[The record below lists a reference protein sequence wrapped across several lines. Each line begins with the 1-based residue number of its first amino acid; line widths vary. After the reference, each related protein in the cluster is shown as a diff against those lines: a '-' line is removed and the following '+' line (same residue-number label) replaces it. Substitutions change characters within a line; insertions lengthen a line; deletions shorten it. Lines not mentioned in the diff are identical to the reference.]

1 MKVGRRSLDRSI
13 LLHIAEGGRRAK
25 GIRLL
30 TEGTLLGEIPRVNSN
45 GRESHPETE
54 IPARQ
59 PLAFPRH
66 TGEDDDGRCFFP
78 SSGGCR
84 SRRQE
89 FLNRARRRRQ
99 KAAAIAKSC
108 HHSTQRG
115 SLLYSSSLLETPPP
129 PTQKNYVVCMIPPGG
144 GCRLQ
149 TCRGLAAQWF
159 DSTLRTSG
167 GLYSCF
173 FYDRRH
179 HFFYPLSMKH
189 HACRLPPGICRCN
202 TSRWYPCATD
212 PRSSGRYRL
221 FSIERGRNPT
231 MGGGGGGI
239 MRRHIPSP
247 ICLVVSLCYSPYS
260 SYHSPPAILSRVF
273 VARVPNLEL
282 PGRHEHSK
290 KFTPMTMWMLRVA

>member
-1 MKVGRRSLDRSI
+1 MAIEECPAMKVGRRSLDRSI

-129 PTQKNYVVCMIPPGG
+129 PHTK
-144 GCRLQ
+144 
-149 TCRGLAAQWF
+149 
-159 DSTLRTSG
+159 
-167 GLYSCF
+167 
-173 FYDRRH
+173 
-179 HFFYPLSMKH
+179 K
-189 HACRLPPGICRCN
+189 ICCVHDPA
-202 TSRWYPCATD
+202 RWWVQA
-212 PRSSGRYRL
+212 S
-221 FSIERGRNPT
+221 
-231 MGGGGGGI
+231 
-239 MRRHIPSP
+239 
-247 ICLVVSLCYSPYS
+247 
-260 SYHSPPAILSRVF
+260 
-273 VARVPNLEL
+273 NL
-282 PGRHEHSK
+282 
-290 KFTPMTMWMLRVA
+290 

>member
-129 PTQKNYVVCMIPPGG
+129 PTQKNYFVCMIPPGG

-189 HACRLPPGICRCN
+189 HACRLPPGICRCH
-202 TSRWYPCATD
+202 TSRWYPCATY

-231 MGGGGGGI
+231 MGGGGEGGD
-239 MRRHIPSP
+239 
-247 ICLVVSLCYSPYS
+247 L
-260 SYHSPPAILSRVF
+260 
-273 VARVPNLEL
+273 
-282 PGRHEHSK
+282 
-290 KFTPMTMWMLRVA
+290 